1 MLQAQ
6 TYVSTMSDDSSR
18 VIEMKEITVSSLQ
31 KTPQQQL
38 VGFYRANNAATLEE
52 IMGRLP
58 EISLLRRG
66 AYGMEPAVRSFSA
79 GQINVL
85 VDGMRIHGACTDK
98 MDPASIYIEP
108 LNLENLQVQTTN
120 TGFTSGSSIGG
131 TVNMKM
137 AEPDF
142 GNSKKIT
149 GSVTSGYQSA
159 AKSFYDALQ
168 LNYSSGKLAF
178 KASGTYR
185 KSGEYR
191 SGSGA
196 LIPFSQYEKV
206 NYSLSAKY
214 LLNRFT
220 SLKADLMADDGW
232 NIGYPAL
239 PMDVG
244 YAAARI
250 GSVSIT
256 QENSSK
262 KMYKWQAKIYANKIR
277 HFMDDTQ
284 RPDVPIHMDMP
295 GKSVTYGGY
304 FEGEIKSSA
313 KSSLQVKADASST
326 FLKAS
331 MTMYQPGQLPMY
343 MLTWP
348 DNRKDQYGVAAS
360 CTLPIDSLVKLQING
375 RVDWIKYEL
384 MTAEAKDQVSIFG
397 YSSAGRT
404 DWLKNIS
411 AQLVKKFTARFKTT
425 ASIGYSERAAT
436 ASELYGFYLFNS
448 SDGYDYIGNPV
459 LKNESSLQAEVS
471 GSYSRNMTRLQLTFF
486 GSRINNYI
494 IGSINPGFSSM
505 TIGARGVKTFENIPE
520 AWVAGFEV
528 SVVAKP
534 VTQTELISTLRYS
547 WGIDNYKLPLP
558 FMPPLKNITSFRFQ
572 PGKFSAQLESEA
584 VLKQNRFSDKAEE
597 DATPG
602 YVLVHIR
609 VGYVFDLLQ
618 SKLQVQSGV
627 ENLLD
632 KQYHDHLDWG
642 NIPRPG
648 RNIYL
653 QLKLMF

>member
-1 MLQAQ
+1 
-6 TYVSTMSDDSSR
+6 MSDDSSR
-18 VIEMKEITVSSLQ
+18 VIEMKEVTVNSSL
-31 KTPQQQL
+31 KSPQQQL

-52 IMGRLP
+52 ILNRLP
-58 EISLLRRG
+58 EVSLLRRG
-66 AYGMEPAVRSFSA
+66 AYGMEPAIRSFTA

-98 MDPASIYIEP
+98 MDPATIYIEP
-108 LNLENLQVQTTN
+108 INLDNLQVQTTN
-120 TGFTSGSSIGG
+120 SGFTSGSSIGG

-159 AKSFYDALQ
+159 AKSFYNALQ
-168 LNYSSGKLAF
+168 LNYASGKWAF
-178 KASGTYR
+178 RASGTYR
-185 KSGEYR
+185 NSGEYR
-191 SGSGA
+191 SGSGTF
-196 LIPFSQYEKV
+196 IPFSQYEKV

-220 SLKADLMADDGW
+220 YLKADLLADDGW

-250 GSVSIT
+250 GAVSIT

-262 KMYKWQAKIYANKIR
+262 KMHRWKAKIYANKIM
-277 HFMDDTQ
+277 HFMDDTK
-284 RPDVPIHMDMP
+284 RPNVPMHMDMP
-295 GKSVTYGGY
+295 GKSLTYGGY

-313 KSSLQVKADASST
+313 TSRLQVKADASST
-326 FLKAS
+326 FLQAS

-360 CTLPIDSLVKLQING
+360 WTLPIDSSLKLQING
-375 RVDWIKYEL
+375 RADWIRYEL

-397 YSSAGRT
+397 YSSVGRT

-411 AQLVKKFTARFKTT
+411 VQLVKKFSARFKTT
-425 ASIGYSERAAT
+425 ANMGYSERATT

-448 SDGYDYIGNPV
+448 SDCYDYIGNPV

-471 GSYSRNMTRLQLTFF
+471 GSYSRNKTRLQLTFF
-486 GSRINNYI
+486 GSRIKNYI

-505 TIGARGVKTFENIPE
+505 TIGAKGVKTFENIPE
-520 AWVAGFEV
+520 AWVAGFEA
-528 SVVAKP
+528 SA
-534 VTQTELISTLRYS
+534 VTTPFAGTELVSTLRYN
-547 WGIDNYKLPLP
+547 WGTDNSNAPLP
-558 FMPPLKNITSFRFQ
+558 FIPPLKNITSIRYH

-584 VLKQNRFSDKAEE
+584 VVQQNKVSYKTGE

-602 YVLVHIR
+602 YVLIHAR
-609 VGYVFDLLQ
+609 VGYVFDLLR
-618 SKLQVQSGV
+618 SKLQVQTGV

-632 KQYHDHLDWG
+632 KNYYEHLDWG

-653 QLKLMF
+653 QLKLLF